1 MIYTEGEFGIF
12 PAKIVK
18 GLSPNKQTILAWL
31 IFHTNNQTGVA
42 FPSINKLC
50 EECGIKSR
58 TTMINTLTQ
67 LEEDG
72 YIKKKHR
79 QREGGGYTSNEY
91 EVYIKRITPSTDNV
105 TRVVQEMDTNYK
117 NTNQKKL
124 EHWSPLFQKCFD
136 AYGKK
141 GNYKLSLKYWSQLTE
156 SDRLLIENKI
166 PKYVQATPDKKFR
179 KFFQNWIN
187 PDNCFFLEEIENTVE
202 VSNDVKGFNI

>member
-12 PAKIVK
+12 PAKVVR

-42 FPSINKLC
+42 FPSINTLC
-50 EECGIKSR
+50 DECGIKSR

-67 LEEDG
+67 LEQDG

-79 QREGGGYTSNEY
+79 RREGGGYTSNEY
-91 EVYIKRITPSTDNV
+91 EVYIKRTSHSSNNECG
-105 TRVVQEMDTNYK
+105 VVQEMDTNHK

-124 EHWSPLFQKCFD
+124 EHWSPMFQKCWD

-141 GNYKLSLKYWSQLTE
+141 GNYKLSLKYWHELSQD
-156 SDRLLIENKI
+156 DRITIEKKI
-166 PKYVQATPDKKFR
+166 PLYVKSTPEKKYR
-179 KFFQNWIN
+179 KYFQNWIN
-187 PDNCFFLEEIENTVE
+187 PENCCFLEDIETTTE
-202 VSNDVKGFNI
+202 VNNDVKGFNI